1 MQIMTEEFINSF
13 KLISHS
19 EPNRKLII
27 HLNEVYIKA
36 KKRFLE
42 LEINFEKLSLT
53 KEDFEKILQIV
64 IFCHDFGKSSIFFQK
79 KILYGLEKAK
89 ENEEQKLSEHGL
101 ISAFFGYFIATE
113 KFNFDKKFAGFVFIA
128 IRYHHLDL
136 QNAEMMQTLTKEEI
150 KKILDIF
157 QGIKQNSDEI
167 NRLYKYFLD
176 IENVV
181 ESFESYLVST
191 FPEREIAK
199 RVKYFKYKDDY
210 LDNDIFIFMILFSL
224 LIYADK
230 EDAIFRDRD
239 LGKIDELSISSKN
252 VEAFKLNYFKI
263 RNITPLDEVREKIY
277 QNIVDTFN
285 SIDEYNKPIKDN
297 GVFFIKLPTGAG
309 KTLLLYKLAMQIKEE
324 RKKSKVFYLLPFITL
339 IEQNATILKELLDF
353 MNIDSNDNRIFLEKH
368 SLSGEFIIENGLEE
382 YDIDKKQF
390 LLDTLES
397 EFIVTSF
404 HQLFY
409 GVFKRKNALLKRFH
423 QFSNSIILIDEVQLI
438 PLRLMYTLTQF
449 LKFMSEIFN
458 CKIIVA
464 SATFPNIGRELLT
477 NSYMFDSIER
487 ILTKEENDKFFN
499 RYKITLDLE
508 VTYSYETLENKIDEK
523 IKTKKDL
530 LFRVNT
536 INSANKIYNYIIFLN
551 SSFYK
556 KVNIFLLTSAIPPIN
571 RKKIIESVKENIK
584 NGIKQIVIATQL
596 IQAGVDISL
605 EDGFE
610 ELAPLD
616 LIIQSMGRRNR
627 SAEKV
632 EIGKADII
640 KIKNEKGFEGHKIY
654 NKCDIDET
662 LKILE
667 SYQTLT
673 EQEIYSHELLDKY
686 YNSQVEIK
694 LIDKYSKKLEFENID
709 KDFILIENAPLSFSF
724 FIPLDKKAK
733 NLWEKLVELD
743 IRKKAIKKDKDF
755 WKNMKEIESEFSKI
769 KKEISLYIVNQN
781 FYYRE
786 ENKKE
791 IAFNS
796 INEKFDSALGIY
808 LATDEIM
815 DDEKGLK
822 LVSYVK
828 DKIEGLFW

>member
-1 MQIMTEEFINSF
+1 MQIMTEDFINLF

-19 EPNRKLII
+19 EPNRKLIV
-27 HLNEVYIKA
+27 HLSEVYIKA
-36 KKRFLE
+36 KKRFSQLA
-42 LEINFEKLSLT
+42 ISFEKLSLT
-53 KEDFEKILQIV
+53 KVDFEKLLEIV
-64 IFCHDFGKSSIFFQK
+64 VFCHDFGKSSTFFQK
-79 KILYGLEKAK
+79 KILYGLEKNK

-101 ISAFFGYFIATE
+101 VSAFFGYFIATE
-113 KFNFDKKFAGFVFIA
+113 KFNFDKKFAGFVFMA

-136 QNAEMMQTLTKEEI
+136 QNADIMQTLTKEEI
-150 KKILDIF
+150 RKVLNIF

-167 NRLYKYFLD
+167 NRIYKYFLD
-176 IENVV
+176 IENVL
-181 ESFESYLVST
+181 ESFESFLVSN
-191 FPEREIAK
+191 FSEREIAK
-199 RVKYFKYKDDY
+199 KVKYFKYKDDY

-224 LIYADK
+224 LIYSDK
-230 EDAIFRDRD
+230 EDAIFRDRN
-239 LGKIDELSISSKN
+239 LEKIGELSISSKS
-252 VEAFKLNYFKI
+252 VEKFKSNYFKT
-263 RNITPLDEVREKIY
+263 REITPLDEIREKIY

-285 SIDEYNKPIKDN
+285 SNDKLNNPIKNND
-297 GVFFIKLPTGAG
+297 VFFVKLPTGAG

-324 RKKSKVFYLLPFITL
+324 RKNVKVFYLLPFITL
-339 IEQNATILKELLDF
+339 IEQNATILKELLNF
-353 MNIDSNDNRIFLEKH
+353 MNIDTEDNRIFLEKH
-368 SLSGEFIIENGLEE
+368 SLSGEFVIENGSEE

-397 EFIVTSF
+397 EFVVTSF

-423 QFSNSIILIDEVQLI
+423 QFANSIILIDEVQLI
-438 PLRLMYTLTQF
+438 PLKLMYTLTQF

-464 SATFPNIGRELLT
+464 SATFPNIARELLT
-477 NSYMFDSIER
+477 NSHMFDSIEK
-487 ILTKEENDKFFN
+487 ILTKEENNKFFN
-499 RYKITLDLE
+499 RYEITLDFEE
-508 VTYSYETLENKIDEK
+508 VYSYETLENKIDEK
-523 IKTKKDL
+523 INTKKDL

-536 INSANKIYNYIIFLN
+536 INSANRIYDYVTSLN

-556 KVNIFLLTSAIPPIN
+556 KENIFLLTSAIPPIN
-571 RKKIIESVKENIK
+571 RKRIIDKVKENIK

-632 EIGKADII
+632 EIGRADII

-654 NKCDIDET
+654 NNCDIAET
-662 LKILE
+662 IKILE

-673 EQEIYSHELLDKY
+673 EQEIYFHELLDKY

-694 LIDKYSKKLEFENID
+694 LIDKYSEKLEFESID
-709 KDFILIENAPLSFSF
+709 NDFVLIENAPLSFSF
-724 FIPLDKKAK
+724 FMPLGTKAK
-733 NLWEKLVELD
+733 NLWQKLVELD
-743 IRKKAIKKDKDF
+743 VRKKDIKKDKDF
-755 WKNMKEIESEFSKI
+755 WKNIKEIEGEFSKI
-769 KKEISLYIVNQN
+769 KKDISLYIVNQN
-781 FYYRE
+781 FYYIGG
-786 ENKKE
+786 KKE
-791 IAFNS
+791 IAFNT
-796 INEKFDSALGIY
+796 INQNFDSALGIY

-815 DDEKGLK
+815 DGKRGLQ
-822 LVSYVK
+822 LVSYIK
-828 DKIEGLFW
+828 DKVEGLFW